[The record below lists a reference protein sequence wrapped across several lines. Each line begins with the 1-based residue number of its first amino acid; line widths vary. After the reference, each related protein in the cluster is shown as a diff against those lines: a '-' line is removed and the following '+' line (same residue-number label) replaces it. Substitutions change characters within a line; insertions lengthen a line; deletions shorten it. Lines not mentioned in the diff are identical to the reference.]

1 MNSVYEKSK
10 SSFQVALW
18 VLFIL
23 VILITLLP
31 ILHIFAISLSGKE
44 AIMRGDV
51 GIFPTDFTT
60 EAYSMVFRNS
70 GIVNSLFF
78 SIFLTVVSSLL
89 SIGATI
95 LAAYPLSKSYLKGK
109 TFFMTLITV
118 TMYVGAGMVPDYLLF
133 KELHMLNTIWVLIF
147 PGLISAFNL
156 IILRTFFAG
165 INNALFEAAYIDGC
179 SEWKCLFKIAI
190 PLSLPSVFTLM
201 LFYAVARWNN
211 VSDVLFYI
219 NKAPLYTL
227 QYQLKLMLDTINLP
241 YEYGAIVQQLTP
253 ENVKASTVV
262 FSMIPM
268 LIVYPFVQKY
278 FTKGV
283 MIGGVKE

>member
-1 MNSVYEKSK
+1 MNSTYEKKNSA
-10 SSFQVALW
+10 FQIFLW
-18 VLFIL
+18 IFFGF
-23 VILITLLP
+23 VILIMLLP
-31 ILHIFAISLSGKE
+31 ILHIVAISFSGKD

-51 GIFPTDFTT
+51 GIFPTSFTL
-60 EAYSMVFRNS
+60 EAYAMVFRNR

-78 SIFLTVVSSLL
+78 SIALTLASSIL
-89 SIGATI
+89 SIFVTI

-109 TFFMTLITV
+109 AFFMALITI
-118 TMYVGAGMVPDYLLF
+118 TMYVSAGTVPDYLLM
-133 KELHMLNTIWVLIF
+133 KEMNLLNTVWVLLF

-165 INNALFEAAYIDGC
+165 INNALFEAAHMDGC

-190 PLSLPSVFTLM
+190 PLSLPSIFTLM

-211 VSDVLFYI
+211 ISDILYYI
-219 NKAPLYTL
+219 NDSNLYTL
-227 QYQLKLMLDTINLP
+227 QYHLKLMLDTINLP
-241 YEYGAIVQQLTP
+241 YEHGQIIQQITP

-268 LIVYPFVQKY
+268 LIIYPFVQKY
-278 FTKGV
+278 FAKGV
-283 MIGGVKE
+283 MIGGIKE